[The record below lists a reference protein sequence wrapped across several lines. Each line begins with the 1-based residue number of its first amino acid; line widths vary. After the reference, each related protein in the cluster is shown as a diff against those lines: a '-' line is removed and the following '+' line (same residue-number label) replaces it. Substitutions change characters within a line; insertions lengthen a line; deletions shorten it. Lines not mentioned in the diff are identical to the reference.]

1 MVDTAVRTSRSGY
14 MQRRLISALEDLK
27 LTSDGSVR
35 NTVGTIIQFKY
46 GEDGT
51 DPARAVGG
59 KVIDYDDLF
68 IEVLGEERAAPFL
81 KLDRKDNGESYGSRE
96 KDEMEYES
104 EDEENIDE
112 DFRDGLKLMLLLEV
126 ISGEAPLPWGPA
138 HPWTLPAPLSPCCW
152 GRVRPFLVWAL
163 TGSGEQWVLKLLSFS
178 WRWAHRG
185 AVT

>member
-1 MVDTAVRTSRSGY
+1 MVTVWSQGQGY
-14 MQRRLISALEDLK
+14 SPGLLLES
-27 LTSDGSVR
+27 SDAH
-35 NTVGTIIQFKY
+35 
-46 GEDGT
+46 T
-51 DPARAVGG
+51 DPPQPPNS
-59 KVIDYDDLF
+59 
-68 IEVLGEERAAPFL
+68 VLPPQTFTAWCNSHL
-81 KLDRKDNGESYGSRE
+81 RKAGTQI
-96 KDEMEYES
+96 
-104 EDEENIDE
+104 ENIDE